1 MADDEPADEA
11 LIYALVDLTLA
22 LANLTEVLITDV
34 VDELDLTRPLADAL
48 WQLDP
53 ASEPP
58 TMGRLAA
65 RLGCDPSTVTF
76 LAARLEEK
84 GLATRRVNPDNRRV
98 RTVHLTERGRDA
110 RRKLVDA
117 MATRSPV
124 AKLHPTAQRQ
134 LRQLLLQAVPPDW
147 STAPDGHRRSGGGP
161 PWRTRRAD
169 PQDGAVGRS

>member
-1 MADDEPADEA
+1 MADDGPADEP
-11 LIYALVDLTLA
+11 LIYSLVDLTLA
-22 LANLTEVLITDV
+22 LANLTELLITDV
-34 VDELDLTRPLADAL
+34 VDELDLTRPLADVL

-58 TMGRLAA
+58 AMGRLAA
-65 RLGCDPSTVTF
+65 KLGCDPSTVTF

-84 GLATRRVNPDNRRV
+84 GLATRQVNPDNRRV
-98 RTVHLTERGRDA
+98 KTVHLTERGRDA

-124 AKLHPTAQRQ
+124 AKLDPDAQQQ
-134 LRQLLLQAVPPDW
+134 LRQLLLQAVPPD
-147 STAPDGHRRSGGGP
+147 SSAPPEAHRPHAGGP

-169 PQDGAVGRS
+169 PDGAP

>member
-84 GLATRRVNPDNRRV
+84 GLATRQVNPDNRRIK
-98 RTVHLTERGRDA
+98 TVHLTQRGRDA
-110 RRKLVDA
+110 RRTLVDA

-124 AKLHPTAQRQ
+124 AKLDPDAQQQ
-134 LRQLLLQAVPPDW
+134 LRQLLLQALPPG
-147 STAPDGHRRSGGGP
+147 SSPAPDVHPRHPGGP
-161 PWRTRRAD
+161 PWRTRRVD
-169 PQDGAVGRS
+169 P